1 MAKKLLNALRV
12 VFANNSDYRDH
23 QYRIWA
29 QTEYKNDWIY
39 AYNHM
44 KKNKGI
50 PPKAGTPIT

>member
-29 QTEYKNDWIY
+29 QTEYKNDWQF
-39 AYNHM
+39 AYHYMMTHNGNGPRMGVH
-44 KKNKGI
+44 N
-50 PPKAGTPIT
+50 